1 MTEKTKIGLDFGTT
15 YSVLSRLKKGEDGRV
30 QAEACALREGGEG
43 AEIQDSMV
51 LKDREG
57 KLHFGTSARRKAG
70 KKGTTA
76 YTGFKMMLAETDAEL
91 LNQRH
96 YDETYTP
103 RRIISEYM
111 NDLLTKYR
119 IASDSE
125 RNLIDKLVVGVP
137 EIWFESTRTIDCRT
151 ALKEIIQSTGCV
163 NEVEIVSEPAAACAY
178 FVQNYFENTG
188 EHYEGRILIIDY
200 GGGTLDI
207 ALCDVTR
214 NGTSGDVKVIERAG
228 AGWNTQGRAGRAG
241 MAFMEEIVKTALKE
255 KGLEEAEFISDP
267 KFSQCVQYIEQELMD
282 RVDDIKRK
290 FQRNMLADPETIM
303 DVFDEVEFRYDDC
316 EVTYGMIAKAYNQ
329 VIRNLLDEKL
339 DKIIRYMDQKGIDY
353 TGEGEE
359 DNFKIA
365 LAGGFCNFYLTERQ
379 IRDKFRD
386 IAEDKRFQNIITD
399 RRECEKAIAYGAALI
414 ANDVV
419 EFKSAAPYSLGFA
432 SRLDQDEPW
441 YAIKKGDD
449 IDYGNVK
456 MFTGADGREL
466 LFRGNSIPL
475 IVFNFEEDPAYAIAR
490 EPLPRYQEKLRLEK
504 DKIYKF
510 GYSLDQSMVITLH
523 KWVVPNHRHPDVVE
537 DEVTVVLDDIYNMM
551 GNLMVIGGEA

>member
-1 MTEKTKIGLDFGTT
+1 
-15 YSVLSRLKKGEDGRV
+15 
-30 QAEACALREGGEG
+30 
-43 AEIQDSMV
+43 
-51 LKDREG
+51 
-57 KLHFGTSARRKAG
+57 
-70 KKGTTA
+70 
-76 YTGFKMMLAETDAEL
+76 MLF
-91 LNQRH
+91 R
-96 YDETYTP
+96 
-103 RRIISEYM
+103 S
-111 NDLLTKYR
+111 
-119 IASDSE
+119 
-125 RNLIDKLVVGVP
+125 
-137 EIWFESTRTIDCRT
+137 
-151 ALKEIIQSTGCV
+151 
-163 NEVEIVSEPAAACAY
+163 
-178 FVQNYFENTG
+178 
-188 EHYEGRILIIDY
+188 
-200 GGGTLDI
+200 
-207 ALCDVTR
+207 
-214 NGTSGDVKVIERAG
+214 
-228 AGWNTQGRAGRAG
+228 
-241 MAFMEEIVKTALKE
+241 
-255 KGLEEAEFISDP
+255 
-267 KFSQCVQYIEQELMD
+267 
-282 RVDDIKRK
+282 
-290 FQRNMLADPETIM
+290 TIM

-329 VIRNLLDEKL
+329 VIRDLLDEKL

-379 IRDKFRD
+379 IRDKFQD

-490 EPLPRYQEKLRLEK
+490 EPLPQYQEKLRLEK